1 MKIFDQLN
9 NKHVK
14 LSKADLEL
22 IQRIRSGRYAEKSID
37 PFEDWNFEVENKEM
51 IHPLSTGSGYLPKR
65 NFVPSK
71 WERLKVSKFIQAIK
85 RGHMKTIAE
94 QKAEREEKEK
104 EADKCWDIWEDDSIV
119 TWKPRRMPKPI
130 TAPKRDLPAH
140 AESYNPP
147 EEYLFDEKEKEEWH
161 ANDEEDRQ
169 TNYLPQQFEAL
180 RKVPLYENLIQEHFE
195 RCLDLYLCP
204 RLLRKKVN
212 VTDPTKLIPELPSPN
227 DLKPF
232 PTQVSID
239 FNFHKSSV
247 RTIAISPNGLFLA
260 SGDEQHNLIIW
271 CTRTSKILRKY
282 ELTHKV
288 IDCIEWCPNID
299 YNMLAVTNE
308 E

>member
-1 MKIFDQLN
+1 M
-9 NKHVK
+9 K

-22 IQRIRSGRYAEKSID
+22 IQRIRSGNYADKTID
-37 PFEDWNFEVENKEM
+37 PFEDWNYEVENKSM
-51 IHPLSTGSGYLPKR
+51 IHPLSTGSGYRPKR

-94 QKAEREEKEK
+94 QKAEKEEKEK

-119 TWKPRRMPKPI
+119 TWKPRKMPKPI

-140 AESYNPP
+140 GESFNPP

-169 TNYLPQQFEAL
+169 TNYLPQKFEAL

-232 PTQVSID
+232 PTQVSFD
-239 FNFHKSSV
+239 FTFHKSPV

-271 CTRTSKILRKY
+271 CTRTTKILRKY
-282 ELTHKV
+282 ELNHKV
-288 IDCIEWCPNID
+288 IDCIEWCPNVD